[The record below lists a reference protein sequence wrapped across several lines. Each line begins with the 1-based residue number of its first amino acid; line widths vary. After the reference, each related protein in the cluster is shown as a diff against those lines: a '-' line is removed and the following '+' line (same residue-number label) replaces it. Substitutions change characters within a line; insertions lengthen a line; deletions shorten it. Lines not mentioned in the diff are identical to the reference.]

1 MTCVGI
7 PWICLLLLPLG
18 FIYFNLQHYYR
29 NTSRELKRLSTITLS
44 PIYSQFSE
52 TLSGLVTIRAT
63 QSSARFIRRNH
74 DLVESNNKTQF
85 ASQAAAQ
92 WLSLRLQLIGV
103 VMVTGVA
110 LLAVIQHHFQTV
122 NSGLIGLAITYALSI
137 TSVLSGVVTSFVE
150 SEKEMVSVERVH
162 DYIERIPTE
171 SAVPEIS
178 PVPLSWPAVGVVVF
192 DNVSMRYRC
201 AHC

>member
-1 MTCVGI
+1 MVTCVGI

-29 NTSRELKRLSTITLS
+29 NTSRELKRLSTVTLS

-63 QSSARFIRRNH
+63 QSSARFIRENQ
-74 DLVESNNKTQF
+74 DLVENNNKTQF

-92 WLSLRLQLIGV
+92 WLNLRLQLIGV
-103 VMVTGVA
+103 AMVTGVA
-110 LLAVIQHHFQTV
+110 LLAVIQHHVQTV
-122 NSGLIGLAITYALSI
+122 NSGLVGLAITYALSI
-137 TSVLSGVVTSFVE
+137 TTVLSGVVTAFVE

-162 DYIERIPTE
+162 DYIDRIPTE
-171 SAVPEIS
+171 STIPDVS
-178 PVPLSWPAVGVVVF
+178 SVPLSWPAVGVVVF

-201 AHC
+201 A

>member
-1 MTCVGI
+1 MTRCLSFSTSSLRRSSVWSVMALCQHYFGILSWWNPKCWNRLVIPNSTFIFREGTLIVTCVGI

-92 WLSLRLQLIGV
+92 WLS
-103 VMVTGVA
+103 
-110 LLAVIQHHFQTV
+110 
-122 NSGLIGLAITYALSI
+122 YAFSW
-137 TSVLSGVVTSFVE
+137 SVLSWL
-150 SEKEMVSVERVH
+150 R
-162 DYIERIPTE
+162 
-171 SAVPEIS
+171 A
-178 PVPLSWPAVGVVVF
+178 WPF
-192 DNVSMRYRC
+192 
-201 AHC
+201 